1 MESHERLR
9 QVSSRQHP
17 LIKQLRAAFAHAEL
31 TAEGYC
37 AIEGVRMLEEAL
49 RAGLRMHA
57 VVFSESALKEG
68 ARGSKLLPQIGS
80 HTEAISVP
88 DSVFDSAVATE
99 TPQGVAALVKLK
111 DFSFDDIVR
120 GENPLLVVAAGL
132 QDPGNLGTILR
143 SAEAFGASGLLLAE
157 KTVRPFNAKAVRAS
171 AGSVFRLPIVS
182 VELASAIASL
192 RERGV
197 RMFATSSHK
206 GSAIDQ
212 TDLRGAT
219 AIFIGNEGA
228 GLPKHTPGEIDD
240 TIMIPHSERVES
252 LNAGIAASIVLYEAG
267 RQRRTPTTETQR
279 HRDE

>member
-1 MESHERLR
+1 MDAQDRLR
-9 QVSSRQHP
+9 HVSSRQHP

-31 TAEGYC
+31 TPDGYC

-49 RAGLRMHA
+49 RAGLRMRA

-68 ARGSKLLPQIGS
+68 GRAAKLVSQIGS

-88 DSVFDSAVATE
+88 EPVFASAVATE

-111 DFSFDDIVR
+111 DFSLDDMLR
-120 GENPLLVVAAGL
+120 GEHPLLVVAAGL

-143 SAEAFGASGLLLAE
+143 SAEAFGAAGLLLAE
-157 KTVRPFNAKAVRAS
+157 KTVRPYNAKAVRAS
-171 AGSVFRLPIVS
+171 AGSVFRLPVASI
-182 VELASAIASL
+182 ELATAIARL

-197 RMFATSSHK
+197 RLLATSSHK
-206 GSAIDQ
+206 GMPADEA
-212 TDLRGAT
+212 DLRGAT

-228 GLPKHTPGEIDD
+228 GLPKHTLGEMDA
-240 TIMIPHSERVES
+240 TIVIPHSERVES
-252 LNAGIAASIVLYEAG
+252 LNAGIAASIVLYEAA